1 MRSIVFDEI
10 RPDDM
15 AKLSEHLGGTLKA
28 SALGGVYWMELPPDI
43 LSASQNEHAK
53 SCGPH
58 RVTLVLEE
66 DLLRL
71 ELLVRNSAN
80 MRCACTEY
88 ASKVQ
93 RAFLMD
99 YLERIFEELGIQ
111 T

>member
-15 AKLSEHLGGTLKA
+15 AKLSEHLGSSLKA
-28 SALGGVYWMELPPDI
+28 SALDGVYWLELPLDI
-43 LSASQNEHAK
+43 LSASQTDHAK

-66 DLLRL
+66 DFLRL
-71 ELLVRNSAN
+71 ELLVRSSAN

-93 RAFLMD
+93 RVFLMD
-99 YLERIFEELGIQ
+99 YLERTFDELGIK